1 MASMESA
8 LAAIESLRPE
18 ERFSYAQIAE
28 KYGVSRTTL
37 SRRHRGV
44 QGSKKAQ
51 YANQQLLNPQ
61 QEDDLIKIIDKQSE
75 KGLVASRQMIE
86 NFAREIAQK
95 EPGANWV
102 SRFQRR
108 HQSKL
113 MSACATGSDSS
124 HREDEST
131 FKYSQYFVLLR
142 RKLDEY
148 KVQPEDIYNVDEK
161 GFLIGIGSKSE
172 RIFSKESHEIGSSKQ
187 HLHDGDCEWITAI
200 SCICADGSKLPP
212 GLIYQSAASKIQD
225 TWLQD
230 FNPEYHNCFFT
241 SSPSGWTNDDV
252 CLAWLRDVFDRETKP
267 KARGRWR
274 LLLLDGY
281 GSFVT
286 MKFLDYCEENKILLA
301 TYPPHS
307 THTLQPLDVGIFSP
321 LSEAYD
327 DELDAFL
334 HASQGLN
341 TLTKREFFGLFWKA
355 WNKAVSPANIE
366 NSWRATGL
374 VPWNPDVVLA
384 RFKENAT
391 QKTSPTEFTRAI
403 LRGEDWRKI
412 ERLLKQAIVDVQN
425 ENTEKLSLTIHH
437 LSTEKI
443 MLKARCKDLENALA
457 NEKKRQ
463 QREESPIFQ
472 SQAAKSGNT
481 VFYSPRKTQQARN
494 LQKEKD
500 KAIQQAEAAE
510 EKAKLRG
517 QQEKEE
523 KQQNAKKRRR
533 IKASGRQIRLQEEEE
548 KKRQRKHQN
557 EETRIAEESEIQLQD
572 DIVTAKESKPKSP
585 AAPKR
590 PKKQNPS
597 PQTSDAIPKGTIAI
611 SRRGRQI
618 RLPHRFREP

>member
-8 LAAIESLRPE
+8 LAAIESLKPG

-28 KYGVSRTTL
+28 QYGVSRTTL

-51 YANQQLLNPQ
+51 YANQQLLKPQ
-61 QEDDLIKIIDKQSE
+61 QEDELIKYINKQSE

-86 NFAREIAQK
+86 DFAREIAQK
-95 EPGANWV
+95 EPGAKWV

-108 HQSKL
+108 RQSKL
-113 MSACATGSDSS
+113 MSAYTTGSDIS
-124 HREDEST
+124 HKEDEPT
-131 FKYSQYFVLLR
+131 FKYSQYFNLLR

-148 KVQPEDIYNVDEK
+148 KVQPEDIYNVDET
-161 GFLIGIGSKSE
+161 GFFIGIASESK
-172 RIFSKESHEIGSSKQ
+172 RIFSKESHEIGSPKP
-187 HLHDGDCEWITAI
+187 HLHDINCERITAI
-200 SCICADGSKLPP
+200 ACICADGSKLPP

-230 FNPEYHNCFFT
+230 FDSEDHNCFFT

-274 LLLLDGY
+274 LLFVDGY
-281 GSFVT
+281 GSYVT

-307 THTLQPLDVGIFSP
+307 TYTLQPLNVGIFSP
-321 LSEAYD
+321 LSKAYD
-327 DELDAFL
+327 DEVETFL

-341 TLTKREFFGLFWKA
+341 TITKREFFGLFWKA

-366 NSWRATGL
+366 DSWRATGL
-374 VPWNPDVVLA
+374 VPWNPDVILA
-384 RFKENAT
+384 RFKEAAT
-391 QKTSPTEFTRAI
+391 HKPSPIKSTQSI
-403 LRGEDWRKI
+403 LRGGDWRKI
-412 ERLLKQAIVDVQN
+412 ERLLKQAVADVHDK
-425 ENTEKLSLTIHH
+425 NTEKLSLTIHH
-437 LSTEKI
+437 LSTENI

-457 NEKKRQ
+457 IEKKRQ
-463 QREESPIFQ
+463 QREKSPIFQ
-472 SQAAKSGNT
+472 SQTPESGNT
-481 VFYSPRKTQQARN
+481 VFYSPRKTQQARD

-500 KAIQQAEAAE
+500 KAIQQAEAAK

-523 KQQNAKKRRR
+523 KQQNAKKRKR
-533 IKASGRQIRLQEEEE
+533 IKASGRQIRLQEEE
-548 KKRQRKHQN
+548 KKRQREHQK
-557 EETRIAEESEIQLQD
+557 ETRIAEESEIQLQD
-572 DIVTAKESKPKSP
+572 DIGTAKERKPKSP
-585 AAPKR
+585 AASKR
-590 PKKQNPS
+590 PKRQNPP
-597 PQTSDAIPKGTIAI
+597 PQTSEAIPKGTTAI